1 MMPAPNKQ
9 VTTMITIE
17 ITNLDEL
24 VKEHRGPLSALFG
37 KLVSDVEGEV
47 ERIIMNELKEEFEK
61 RGIRANMASIGGIS
75 IRRHFSV

>member
-1 MMPAPNKQ
+1 MIRHPPAK

-47 ERIIMNELKEEFEK
+47 ERIIMTELKEEFEK
-61 RGIRANMASIGGIS
+61 RGIRANMTSIGGIS
-75 IRRHFSV
+75 LRRHLSV

>member
-1 MMPAPNKQ
+1 
-9 VTTMITIE
+9 MITIE

-37 KLVSDVEGEV
+37 KLVTNVEGEV
-47 ERIIMNELKEEFEK
+47 ERIIMSELKEEFEK
-61 RGIRANMASIGGIS
+61 RGIKANMTSIGGIN